1 MCSLADASGKKGEAY
16 VVSCSSD
23 GGPKYTLCILRPGV
37 SESCQIDVLLGVGD
51 ERVVFSVS
59 GGSAK
64 VHLTGY
70 EVLEDNGDD
79 DIYGD
84 LEEGDVLEED
94 EDEDEEDMAMYGGE
108 SDSDD
113 DDDDDDDDDEDAGF
127 NPFAAA
133 AANKKRLATHADSDD
148 SDDSDSSSSSEEA
161 PVVAPPPKKKSKKET
176 DGKKKKKKSKN

>member
-113 DDDDDDDDDEDAGF
+113 DDDDDDGPDAGF

>member
-113 DDDDDDDDDEDAGF
+113 DDDDDDDDEDAGF

-161 PVVAPPPKKKSKKET
+161 PVVAPPPKKKSKKEK

>member
-113 DDDDDDDDDEDAGF
+113 DDDDDDDDEDAGF

-176 DGKKKKKKSKN
+176 DGKKKKKSKN